1 MLPLQPISA
10 LAGFMGV
17 DETALTDYASQ
28 AILQATLQLGLAAQL
43 DNSDYDGFP
52 PDDQR
57 MVLLGIQDMAEYI
70 YLRQPY
76 KQLIASP
83 LSNESIGSYSYSKAQ
98 QQVGRNAAAL
108 ELGAEKTGRPWYDLA
123 YQFLAKRTRAGG
135 VFSGG
140 ITVFEE
146 GSKIDQAE
154 LMIRVED
161 NRLVLV
167 GPEDVNKRDFPF
179 DINAPTFPM
188 DPSGF

>member
-1 MLPLQPISA
+1 ML
-10 LAGFMGV
+10 
-17 DETALTDYASQ
+17 TAYASQ
-28 AILQATLQLGLAAQL
+28 AILQSTLLLSIKAQL
-43 DNSDYDGFP
+43 DNSDYDGLVA
-52 PDDQR
+52 DDQA
-57 MVLLGIQDMAEYI
+57 MVNMGILDMAEYV

-83 LSNESIGSYSYSKAQ
+83 LTNETIGSYSYGKAQ

-108 ELGAEKTGRPWYDLA
+108 ELGGETTGRIWFDLA
-123 YQFLAKRTRAGG
+123 YQLLAKRTRAGG

-146 GSKIDQAE
+146 GSRIDQSE
-154 LMIRVED
+154 LMLRIED

-167 GPEDVNKRDFPF
+167 GPQDVNKFNVPF
-179 DINAPTFPM
+179 DINAPVFPA